1 MQVSR
6 ESRTLM
12 TYRYLL
18 PESTV
23 VIDGKVDLIKDT
35 RLGGEPR
42 VYLGEPVSTVATG
55 VRADSSHGV
64 RELDP
69 PERGDNALTVAQTGD
84 QRLAGLTFNSVGV
97 GSKVVGAGVK
107 VVAMVLGAAVRAAG
121 VRSITDAAEG
131 LLGKSPTEPPAE
143 DDVRA
148 AWEQANEPSVAHR
161 KAYAEMAD
169 AATAQLLAARKT
181 MSTEEDPLAVARAAR
196 RVQYLTDL
204 LADANAEV
212 AKVEGL
218 YDAWGAARMEKYPQ
232 HITFTLAIDEL
243 PEHPDPM
250 SYRPASAPATS
261 ASGGGGSVVQHI
273 WDTLGVLVEIG
284 PVNPQT
290 SWRPNAE
297 GRVQGT
303 LDEQSVH
310 WRTPRSA
317 RLWIWRRDSDD
328 KAVLEQISDIL
339 VTDRYSTAG
348 CMKLEGRYFGER
360 AVDLVLNDLGV
371 PTKLVTGDKSA
382 VGAIADAIS
391 TAPEQFTAGLDAV
404 SKASTTL
411 GDLSSA
417 GAELRLKAIKRD
429 VEQRTQ
435 ELELQGINATAEDF
449 AELKRL
455 KQKVDIATAQG
466 SLAPPSELAKLEAE
480 LSRET
485 TQRDLEAVRRDRAQA
500 AEMAAVHSEIDRLK
514 AELELIRIRREAGVH

>member
-1 MQVSR
+1 
-6 ESRTLM
+6 M

-35 RLGGEPR
+35 RLAGDAH
-42 VYLGEPVSTVATG
+42 VYLGKPVATVATG
-55 VRADSSHGV
+55 VQADSSHGV
-64 RELDP
+64 RDLDP
-69 PERGDNALTVAQTGD
+69 PGRGDNSVTVTRTGD
-84 QRLAGLTFNSVGV
+84 QRLTGLTFNSVGV
-97 GSKVVGAGVK
+97 GSKVIGAGVK
-107 VVAMVLGAAVRAAG
+107 VVAMVVGAAVRVAG
-121 VRSITDAAEG
+121 MRAMTDAAES
-131 LLGKSPTEPPAE
+131 LLGKAPTEPPSEAE
-143 DDVRA
+143 VRA
-148 AWEQANEPSVAHR
+148 AWEDANGPAVAHR
-161 KAYAEMAD
+161 KAYADVAD

-181 MSTEEDPLAVARAAR
+181 MSSEEDPLVVARAAR

-218 YDAWGAARMEKYPQ
+218 YDAWSAARMEKYPQ
-232 HITFTLAIDEL
+232 HVTFTLAIDEL

-250 SYRPASAPATS
+250 SYQPASAPETS
-261 ASGGGGSVVQHI
+261 ASGGGTSVVQHI

-297 GRVQGT
+297 GVVKGT
-303 LDEQSVH
+303 LNEQSVH
-310 WRTPRSA
+310 WRRPRPA

-328 KAVLEQISDIL
+328 KAVLEQISDVL

-348 CMKLEGRYFGER
+348 SMKLEGRYFGEQ
-360 AVDLVLNDLGV
+360 ALDIAFNDLGV

-391 TAPEQFTAGLDAV
+391 SAPEQFTAGLDAV

-411 GDLSSA
+411 GDLASA
-417 GAELRLKAIKRD
+417 GAELRLKAIKRE

-455 KQKVDIATAQG
+455 KQQVEIATAQG

-500 AEMAAVHSEIDRLK
+500 AELAAVHSEIDQLK
-514 AELELIRIRREAGVH
+514 AELELVRIRKKIEGQ